1 MKTNRKKRFV
11 FFRQVA
17 AAFIALAAVFLLAGC
32 QQNAETPAEKDTTPP
47 AEVTALTAQA
57 GSGKIALSWKNP
69 ADDDLYQV
77 EITALPAHGS
87 LKYAVCL
94 AAEKGKE
101 ANYIAEGLTNGTAYT
116 FTIKTIDKSLNKSAG
131 VKTESAVTPVSTS
144 DTTPPAEVTALTAQ
158 AGSGKIALS
167 WKNPADDDLYQ
178 VEITANPA
186 HGSLKTAVYL
196 AVEKGKDASY
206 TAEDLT
212 DGTPYTFT
220 IKTIDKSLNKSAGK
234 TTESPVMPLSTS
246 DTTPPAE
253 VTALT
258 AQAGRGK
265 IALSWKNPA
274 DDDLYQVEITA
285 LPAHGSLK
293 TAIYLA
299 AEKGKVVSYSADGLS
314 ADTEYTFTIKTI
326 DKSLNKSA
334 GLSKTARTQTVPVP
348 GAPMVVT
355 LTQSPSAPTN
365 GSVTVYVVSSTSI
378 QSAKW
383 ISGVKTVDEVLA
395 NGTAISGGSFTVSD
409 NGTYT
414 VAVVDNDGR
423 REIKTITIGNI
434 DKTPPAKV
442 QNLSASYASGSG
454 KITVTW
460 TNPSDTDFAGCVL
473 RWKKD
478 AGSETEVPIAKTH
491 TSYEMTGISSDN
503 SVYAISVTT
512 KDELGNESEKASA
525 SVTASLGP
533 SLSTISL
540 SRTHLAYNDT
550 DLTITAFLT
559 GSNFN
564 LIGSQ
569 TDPTVKAG
577 IFKSDGTLVVPLQT
591 AAVDAPNNKATV
603 TLSAPTLSP
612 SEATAAGTVYTVK
625 VKLCG
630 KYKSVTETFVISQ
643 EARLTAVPQL
653 SLKQIASSDVTSS
666 SKTKITIQGINLDV
680 AGGIKVQLY
689 DSDGAAYGSAVPID
703 TANTGST
710 LTTLTADIPV
720 PSKEGVFTA
729 KLLFGDA
736 VQTVYYTGSSY
747 NNANN
752 IPHPT
757 LQVYGSPKFTSF
769 TIPNAGTSKE
779 DVVVW
784 ATVKGANFTA
794 PGITASSFSVSCPT
808 SSITSGAAVTIID
821 DATLK
826 VSLTIPGSA
835 NSYTVTVS
843 SGTESKTGTFTVKD
857 YNYSLWT
864 PGKIILSNNTVV
876 DKDGYT
882 AIDPANPP
890 VAVVCGTNAY
900 GVAIGVALHKRDSL
914 QWAKENTRGYNT
926 KFEEIVCTPSISYQT
941 GAASSATFTGDT
953 DGSDNW
959 DYICSVDPEGTANAA
974 VNYPAFD
981 WVNTYNETYKS
992 KLGSARPAWYMPSI
1006 AELCEVYKNKD
1017 AVNASLLKIKG
1028 LDGTYADSN
1037 LGTGYFW
1044 SSSLH
1049 SDFNVSAWLAVFG
1062 SGNLSLS
1069 NKGYNGD
1076 VCCIAGF

>member
-1 MKTNRKKRFV
+1 MKYKRFM
-11 FFRQVA
+11 FA
-17 AAFIALAAVFLLAGC
+17 ALAAVFLLAGC
-32 QQNAETPAEKDTTPP
+32 QQNIETPAQPPKDTTAP
-47 AEVTALTAQA
+47 AEVANFTAVA
-57 GSGKIALSWKNP
+57 GSASVINLSWKNP

-77 EITALPAHGS
+77 EITASPAAGS
-87 LKYAVCL
+87 LKY
-94 AAEKGKE
+94 
-101 ANYIAEGLTNGTAYT
+101 
-116 FTIKTIDKSLNKSAG
+116 
-131 VKTESAVTPVSTS
+131 
-144 DTTPPAEVTALTAQ
+144 
-158 AGSGKIALS
+158 
-167 WKNPADDDLYQ
+167 
-178 VEITANPA
+178 
-186 HGSLKTAVYL
+186 
-196 AVEKGKDASY
+196 
-206 TAEDLT
+206 
-212 DGTPYTFT
+212 
-220 IKTIDKSLNKSAGK
+220 
-234 TTESPVMPLSTS
+234 
-246 DTTPPAE
+246 
-253 VTALT
+253 
-258 AQAGRGK
+258 
-265 IALSWKNPA
+265 
-274 DDDLYQVEITA
+274 
-285 LPAHGSLK
+285 
-293 TAIYLA
+293 AIYLA

-326 DKSLNKSA
+326 DKSFNKSA
-334 GLSKTARTQTVPVP
+334 GAVKTARTQTASVP
-348 GAPMVVT
+348 GAPMVIT
-355 LTQSPSAPTN
+355 LTQSPATPTN
-365 GSVTVYVVSSTSI
+365 RNVTVMLTSSTSVKT
-378 QSAKW
+378 AKW
-383 ISGVKTVDEVLA
+383 SPGIKTVDEVLA
-395 NGTAISGGSFTVSD
+395 SGTLISGGSFTVSD

-414 VAVVDNDGR
+414 VAVMDNDGR
-423 REIKTITIGNI
+423 REIKTITVNNI

-442 QNLSASYASGSG
+442 QNLSAIYSSAGQ
-454 KITVTW
+454 KIIVTW
-460 TNPSDTDFAGCVL
+460 TNPADADFAGSVL
-473 RWKKD
+473 RWKKGE
-478 AGSETEVPIAKTH
+478 GSEKEVQLLKTD
-491 TSYEMTGISSDN
+491 TSYEISPVPVDD
-503 SVYAISVTT
+503 SVYTISVST
-512 KDELGNESEKASA
+512 KDELGNESERASA
-525 SVTASLGP
+525 SVTASLKP

-550 DLTITAFLT
+550 DLTITAVLT

-569 TDPTVKAG
+569 SNPTVRVG
-577 IFKSDGTLVVPLQT
+577 IFKGDSLVVPLQT
-591 AAVDAPNNKATV
+591 AAVDASNNKATV
-603 TLSAPTLSP
+603 TLTAPTLSP

-630 KYKSVTETFVISQ
+630 NYESVTETFVISQ

-736 VQTVYYTGSSY
+736 VQNAYYTGSSY
-747 NNANN
+747 NDTNN

-757 LQVYGSPKFTSF
+757 LQVYGSLKFTSF
-769 TIPNAGTSKE
+769 TIPPAGISKE
-779 DVVVW
+779 DSPVT
-784 ATVKGANFTA
+784 ATVKGANFKA

-808 SSITSGAAVTIID
+808 SSITSGAPVTIID

-826 VSLTIPGSA
+826 VGLTIPGSA

-857 YNYSLWT
+857 YSLWT

-876 DKDGYT
+876 DKDGYM

-900 GVAIGVALHKRDSL
+900 GVAIGVALHRSHL
-914 QWAKENTRGYNT
+914 QWAKDKTTGYNT
-926 KFEEIVCTPSISYQT
+926 KFEGIICTPSIAYQT
-941 GAASSATFTGDT
+941 GAAASATFTGDKN
-953 DGSDNW
+953 GSDNW
-959 DYICSVDPEGTANAA
+959 DYICSIDPEGTADAA
-974 VNYPAFD
+974 TNYPAFA
-981 WVNTYNETYKS
+981 WVQNYNTTYS
-992 KLGSARPAWYMPSI
+992 DKLGSARPAWYMPSI

-1044 SSSLH
+1044 SSSQH
-1049 SDFNVSAWLAVFG
+1049 SDYTYYAWLAEFG
-1062 SGNLSLS
+1062 SGYLSSYYFKNS
-1069 NKGYNGD
+1069 NYN

>member
-1 MKTNRKKRFV
+1 MGDNMKTNRKKRFV

-32 QQNAETPAEKDTTPP
+32 QQNAETPAQPPKDTRAP
-47 AEVTALTAQA
+47 AEVANFTATP
-57 GSGKIALSWKNP
+57 GSASVVNLSWKNP

-77 EITALPAHGS
+77 EITASPAAGS
-87 LKYAVCL
+87 LKY
-94 AAEKGKE
+94 
-101 ANYIAEGLTNGTAYT
+101 
-116 FTIKTIDKSLNKSAG
+116 
-131 VKTESAVTPVSTS
+131 
-144 DTTPPAEVTALTAQ
+144 
-158 AGSGKIALS
+158 
-167 WKNPADDDLYQ
+167 
-178 VEITANPA
+178 
-186 HGSLKTAVYL
+186 
-196 AVEKGKDASY
+196 
-206 TAEDLT
+206 
-212 DGTPYTFT
+212 
-220 IKTIDKSLNKSAGK
+220 
-234 TTESPVMPLSTS
+234 
-246 DTTPPAE
+246 
-253 VTALT
+253 
-258 AQAGRGK
+258 
-265 IALSWKNPA
+265 
-274 DDDLYQVEITA
+274 
-285 LPAHGSLK
+285 
-293 TAIYLA
+293 AIYLA

-334 GLSKTARTQTVPVP
+334 GLSKTARTQTASVP

-355 LTQSPSAPTN
+355 LTQSPVTPTN
-365 GSVTVYVVSSTSI
+365 GAVTVSVSSSTSVKTV
-378 QSAKW
+378 KW

-395 NGTAISGGSFTVSD
+395 SGTAISGGSFTVSD

-414 VAVVDNDGR
+414 VAVMDNDGR
-423 REIKTITIGNI
+423 REIKTITVGNI

-442 QNLSASYASGSG
+442 QNLSAIYASGSG

-460 TNPSDTDFAGCVL
+460 MNPSNADFAGCVL
-473 RWKKD
+473 RWKKG
-478 AGSETEVPIAKTH
+478 AGSETEVLLSKTEAR
-491 TSYEMTGISSDN
+491 YEISPVPADD
-503 SVYAISVTT
+503 SVYTISVST
-512 KDELGNESEKASA
+512 KDELGNESERASA
-525 SVTASLGP
+525 SVTASLKP

-550 DLTITAFLT
+550 DLTITAVLT

-569 TDPTVKAG
+569 SNPTVRVG
-577 IFKSDGTLVVPLQT
+577 IFKGDSLVVPLQT
-591 AAVDAPNNKATV
+591 AAVDASNNKATV
-603 TLSAPTLSP
+603 TLTAPTLSP

-630 KYKSVTETFVISQ
+630 KYESVTETFVISQ

-736 VQTVYYTGSSY
+736 VQNAYYTGSSY
-747 NNANN
+747 NDTNN

-769 TIPNAGTSKE
+769 TIPPAGISKE
-779 DVVVW
+779 DSPVT
-784 ATVKGANFTA
+784 ATVKGANFKA
-794 PGITASSFSVSCPT
+794 PGITASSFSVSCAT
-808 SSITSGAAVTIID
+808 SSITSGAPVTIID

-826 VSLTIPGSA
+826 VSLTIPGTA
-835 NSYTVTVS
+835 NAYTVTVS

-857 YNYSLWT
+857 YSLWT

-876 DKDGYT
+876 DKDGYM

-890 VAVVCGTNAY
+890 VAVVYGTNAY
-900 GVAIGVALHKRDSL
+900 GVAIGVALHKGSSL
-914 QWAKENTRGYNT
+914 RWAKADTTGYNT
-926 KFEEIVCTPSISYQT
+926 QFEGIICTPSISYQT
-941 GAASSATFTGDT
+941 GAAASATFTGDKN
-953 DGSDNW
+953 GSDNW
-959 DYICSVDPEGTANAA
+959 DYICSIDPEGTADAA
-974 VNYPAFD
+974 TNYPAFA
-981 WVNTYNETYKS
+981 WVQNYNTTYS
-992 KLGSARPAWYMPSI
+992 DKLGSARPAWYMPSI

-1044 SSSLH
+1044 SSSQC
-1049 SDFNVSAWLAVFG
+1049 SDYGSIAWLAEFG
-1062 SGNLSLS
+1062 SGYLIGSYYKNS
-1069 NKGYNGD
+1069 NNN

>member
-1 MKTNRKKRFV
+1 MIHKIKSFT
-11 FFRQVA
+11 A
-17 AAFIALAAVFLLAGC
+17 AALAAVFLLAGC
-32 QQNAETPAEKDTTPP
+32 QQNIETPAEPSKDTTPP
-47 AEVTALTAQA
+47 AEVTAFTAQA

-186 HGSLKTAVYL
+186 HGSLKYAVCL
-196 AVEKGKDASY
+196 AAEKGKDVTY
-206 TAEDLT
+206 TAESLSADT
-212 DGTPYTFT
+212 EYTFT
-220 IKTIDKSLNKSAGK
+220 LKTIDKSLNKSAG
-234 TTESPVMPLSTS
+234 V
-246 DTTPPAE
+246 
-253 VTALT
+253 
-258 AQAGRGK
+258 
-265 IALSWKNPA
+265 
-274 DDDLYQVEITA
+274 
-285 LPAHGSLK
+285 
-293 TAIYLA
+293 
-299 AEKGKVVSYSADGLS
+299 
-314 ADTEYTFTIKTI
+314 
-326 DKSLNKSA
+326 
-334 GLSKTARTQTVPVP
+334 SKTARTQTVSLP
-348 GAPMVVT
+348 GAPMVIT
-355 LTQSPSAPTN
+355 LTQSPATPTN
-365 GSVTVYVVSSTSI
+365 GAVTVTLTSSTSVKT
-378 QSAKW
+378 AKW
-383 ISGVKTVDEVLA
+383 SPGIKTVDDVLTG
-395 NGTAISGGSFTVSD
+395 GTLISGGSFTVSE
-409 NGTYT
+409 NGAYT
-414 VAVVDNDGR
+414 VAVMDTDGR

-454 KITVTW
+454 KITVSW
-460 TNPSDTDFAGCVL
+460 TNPADADFAGCVL

-478 AGSETEVPIAKTH
+478 AGSETEVSIAKTD
-491 TSYEMTGISSDN
+491 TSYEITGILSDD
-503 SVYAISVTT
+503 SVYRISVTT

-525 SVTASLGP
+525 SVTASQRP
-533 SLSTISL
+533 SLSSISL
-540 SRTHLAYNDT
+540 SRTRLAYNDT
-550 DLTITAFLT
+550 DLTITALLT
-559 GSNFN
+559 GSNFT

-577 IFKSDGTLVVPLQT
+577 VFKSDGTLAGTLQT
-591 AAVDAPNNKATV
+591 ATVDASNNKATV
-603 TLSAPTLSP
+603 TLTAPTLSQ

-630 KYKSVTETFVISQ
+630 TYESVTETFVVSQ

-653 SLKQIASSDVTSS
+653 SVKQIASNAVTSS
-666 SKTKITIQGINLDV
+666 SKTKITVEGINLDV

-689 DSDGAAYGSAVPID
+689 GSDGAAYGSAVPID
-703 TANTGST
+703 TTDTGST

-720 PSKEGVFTA
+720 PSDEGVFTA
-729 KLLFGDA
+729 KLLFRGA

-769 TIPNAGTSKE
+769 TIPNAGISKE
-779 DVVVW
+779 DSPVT
-784 ATVKGANFTA
+784 ATVKGANFKA
-794 PGITASSFSVSCPT
+794 PGISASSFSVSCAT
-808 SSITSGAAVTIID
+808 SSITNGAVFTVID
-821 DATLK
+821 DRTLK

-843 SGTESKTGTFTVKD
+843 SGSESKTGTFTVKD
-857 YNYSLWT
+857 YSAWT
-864 PGKIILSNNTVV
+864 PGKIVLADNTAV
-876 DKDGYT
+876 DKDGFT
-882 AIDPANPP
+882 AVDPGNPP
-890 VAVVCGTNAY
+890 VAVVCGKNVY
-900 GVAIGVALHKRDSL
+900 GAAIGVALHKSPSGL
-914 QWAKENTRGYNT
+914 SWAKDGTKGYT
-926 KFEEIVCTPSISYQT
+926 TCFEGIICTPSISNQN
-941 GAASSATFTGDT
+941 GAALTAAFTGDE

-959 DYICSVDPEGTANAA
+959 DYICSTDPEGTANAA

-981 WVNTYNETYKS
+981 WVLKYNTAYEAQ
-992 KLGSARPAWYMPSI
+992 LGSARPAWYMPSI
-1006 AELCEVYKNKD
+1006 AELCQVYKNKE
-1017 AVNASLLKIKG
+1017 AVNESLLKING
-1028 LDGTYADSN
+1028 SASSYADAS
-1037 LGTGYFW
+1037 LGTGWYW
-1044 SSSLH
+1044 SSSQF
-1049 SDFNVSAWLAVFG
+1049 SNYSKDAWDAGFG
-1062 SGNLSLS
+1062 SGNLDHYLG
-1069 NKGYNGD
+1069 KPYDLD

>member
-1 MKTNRKKRFV
+1 MKYKRFM
-11 FFRQVA
+11 FA
-17 AAFIALAAVFLLAGC
+17 ALAAVFLLAGC
-32 QQNAETPAEKDTTPP
+32 QQNIETPAQPPKDTTAP
-47 AEVTALTAQA
+47 AEVANFTAVA
-57 GSGKIALSWKNP
+57 GSASVINLSWKNP

-77 EITALPAHGS
+77 EITASPAAGS
-87 LKYAVCL
+87 LKY
-94 AAEKGKE
+94 
-101 ANYIAEGLTNGTAYT
+101 
-116 FTIKTIDKSLNKSAG
+116 
-131 VKTESAVTPVSTS
+131 
-144 DTTPPAEVTALTAQ
+144 
-158 AGSGKIALS
+158 
-167 WKNPADDDLYQ
+167 
-178 VEITANPA
+178 
-186 HGSLKTAVYL
+186 
-196 AVEKGKDASY
+196 
-206 TAEDLT
+206 
-212 DGTPYTFT
+212 
-220 IKTIDKSLNKSAGK
+220 
-234 TTESPVMPLSTS
+234 
-246 DTTPPAE
+246 
-253 VTALT
+253 
-258 AQAGRGK
+258 
-265 IALSWKNPA
+265 
-274 DDDLYQVEITA
+274 
-285 LPAHGSLK
+285 
-293 TAIYLA
+293 AIYLA

-326 DKSLNKSA
+326 DKSFNKSA
-334 GLSKTARTQTVPVP
+334 GAVKTARTQTASVP
-348 GAPMVVT
+348 GAPMVIT
-355 LTQSPSAPTN
+355 LTQSPATPTN
-365 GSVTVYVVSSTSI
+365 RNVTVMLTSSTSVKT
-378 QSAKW
+378 AKW
-383 ISGVKTVDEVLA
+383 SPGIKTVDEVLA
-395 NGTAISGGSFTVSD
+395 SGTLISGGSFTVSD

-414 VAVVDNDGR
+414 VAVMDNDGR
-423 REIKTITIGNI
+423 REIKTITVNNI

-442 QNLSASYASGSG
+442 QNLSAIYSSAGQ
-454 KITVTW
+454 KIIVTW
-460 TNPSDTDFAGCVL
+460 TNPADADFAGSVL
-473 RWKKD
+473 RWKKGE
-478 AGSETEVPIAKTH
+478 GSEKEVQLLKTD
-491 TSYEMTGISSDN
+491 TSYEISPVPVDD
-503 SVYAISVTT
+503 SVYTISVST
-512 KDELGNESEKASA
+512 KDELGNESERASA
-525 SVTASLGP
+525 SVTASLKP

-550 DLTITAFLT
+550 DLTITAVLT

-569 TDPTVKAG
+569 SNPTVRVG
-577 IFKSDGTLVVPLQT
+577 IFKGDSLVVPLQT
-591 AAVDAPNNKATV
+591 AAVDASNNKATV
-603 TLSAPTLSP
+603 TLTAPTLSP

-630 KYKSVTETFVISQ
+630 NYESVTETFVISQ

-736 VQTVYYTGSSY
+736 VQNAYYTGSSY
-747 NNANN
+747 NDTNN

-757 LQVYGSPKFTSF
+757 LQVYGSLKFTSF
-769 TIPNAGTSKE
+769 TIPPAGISKE
-779 DVVVW
+779 DSPVT
-784 ATVKGANFTA
+784 ATVKGANFKA

-808 SSITSGAAVTIID
+808 SSITSGAPVTIID

-826 VSLTIPGSA
+826 VGLTIPGSA

-857 YNYSLWT
+857 YSLWT

-876 DKDGYT
+876 DKDGYM

-900 GVAIGVALHKRDSL
+900 GVAIGVALHRSHL
-914 QWAKENTRGYNT
+914 QWAKDKTTGYNT
-926 KFEEIVCTPSISYQT
+926 KFEGIICTPSIAYQT
-941 GAASSATFTGDT
+941 RAAASATFTGDKN
-953 DGSDNW
+953 GSDNW
-959 DYICSVDPEGTANAA
+959 DYICSIDPEGTADAA
-974 VNYPAFD
+974 TNYPAFA
-981 WVNTYNETYKS
+981 WVQNYNTTYS
-992 KLGSARPAWYMPSI
+992 DKLGSARPAWYMPSI

-1044 SSSLH
+1044 SSSQH
-1049 SDFNVSAWLAVFG
+1049 SDYTYYAWLAEFG
-1062 SGNLSLS
+1062 SGYLSSYYFKNS
-1069 NKGYNGD
+1069 NYN